1 MSSSKSIRSLTI
13 AIGLI
18 ISAIGVWLV
27 ARDVDIDRLTR
38 ALQSADASWLLVS
51 ASAIVMT
58 LFTRAWRWAILL
70 RPIAVRTSTI
80 MRALL
85 IGQVLNFALPVRL
98 GDVTRAMMLGRA
110 PNNTVERTVGSIA
123 IEKAWDWITLT
134 LIVLIVTAIMPTP
147 DWLIA
152 PTRVIG
158 LIAAIVLIGFAAATL
173 GPQLA
178 LLGRPMWIDRALG
191 WLPPR
196 SRLFVI
202 ERLHRLLDSLTA
214 LRQRESIGL
223 AAVWS
228 IVTWA
233 LGIVAN
239 YAVMRAF
246 GVASWLAAMLLIAV
260 LMIGVTLPPSIA
272 ALGLFEGLTILTL
285 RAFDTPYDTALAIG
299 LTLHVVI
306 YAPPIAAAAVLSA
319 KPEIGN

>member
-1 MSSSKSIRSLTI
+1 LTL

-18 ISAIGVWLV
+18 ISAVGVWLV
-27 ARDVDIDRLTR
+27 ARDVDGDRLMR
-38 ALQSADASWLLVS
+38 ALQSADVSWLLVS
-51 ASAIVMT
+51 ASVIVIT
-58 LFTRAWRWAILL
+58 LFTRAWRWAVLL
-70 RPIAVRTSTI
+70 RPIDLRTSTI

-85 IGQVLNFALPVRL
+85 IGQMLNFALPVRL
-98 GDVTRAMMLGRA
+98 GDVTRVMMLGRA
-110 PNNTVERTVGSIA
+110 PNNTVERTLGSVA

-134 LIVLIVTAIMPTP
+134 LIVLIVTAVMPTP

-158 LIAAIVLIGFAAATL
+158 LIAAIVLIGFAAV
-173 GPQLA
+173 A
-178 LLGRPMWIDRALG
+178 LSPEPILPRGRRLIDHSFG
-191 WLPPR
+191 WLPLR
-196 SRLFVI
+196 SRGLVI
-202 ERLHRLLDSLTA
+202 ERLQHLLGSLTA

-233 LGIVAN
+233 LGIAAN

-246 GVASWLAAMLLIAV
+246 GVDSWRAAMLLMAV

-285 RAFDTPYDTALAIG
+285 RVFDTPYDTALAIG

-306 YAPPIAAAAVLSA
+306 YMPPIAAAAALSA
-319 KPEIGN
+319 KPWIGD